1 METWLVSSSHVESL
15 VHFTSTS
22 GKFLWCAGNI
32 IYKTYWVPISWSST
46 LTLSLAV
53 SKSGV
58 ALRTY
63 SYSAFIPL
71 DQKVYVE
78 VKSWYRTHRH
88 ASFMAFGATLQYQH
102 KPPWDVVGW
111 LLVWRGKGNAGQ
123 RKQWMFIL
131 NTLFFSAM
139 EPGPE
144 QAKFKW
150 SGHTLVSMSY
160 RTAVQDSQAY
170 GRYHGRSV
178 VASAL

>member
-32 IYKTYWVPISWSST
+32 IYKTYWVPISWSFT

-63 SYSAFIPL
+63 SYSAFIPP

-88 ASFMAFGATLQYQH
+88 ASFMAFGATCNISTSHPEMRLAGSWCGGEKAMPVRESNGCSFLTHYS
-102 KPPWDVVGW
+102 
-111 LLVWRGKGNAGQ
+111 LVP
-123 RKQWMFIL
+123 L
-131 NTLFFSAM
+131 
-139 EPGPE
+139 
-144 QAKFKW
+144 
-150 SGHTLVSMSY
+150 
-160 RTAVQDSQAY
+160 SQA
-170 GRYHGRSV
+170 RSKLNLSGP
-178 VASAL
+178 ATP